1 MGLDEYYEVQD
12 FRKVQITGFDE
23 ELAEKAEQY
32 STKWVSLYRYSL
44 DDDDI
49 GNAPKTSKSSTNAA
63 ALLSSINQYRLR
75 QNPEQEIIAEKN
87 NIIFMHEKY
96 FKFETKKEQVDVEKK
111 EPIENQNT
119 TNQTISNKYST
130 IFGSSCSD
138 SSCDEDFPTLTIS
151 DAPKSQPNTQ
161 VKSKVESKKQPKS
174 KSSEIKSK
182 SKKNK
187 IRRQKPINLSDFNA
201 IENTAAPPTHSLGG
215 APPGVRNDTQGHR
228 TNIDLSK
235 NSNYSLQFRL

>member
-49 GNAPKTSKSSTNAA
+49 GNAPKTSTSSTNAA

-111 EPIENQNT
+111 EPVENQNT

-130 IFGSSCSD
+130 IFGLSCSD
-138 SSCDEDFPTLTIS
+138 SSCDEDFQTLTIS

-161 VKSKVESKKQPKS
+161 VKSKVEPKKQPKS

>member
-1 MGLDEYYEVQD
+1 MGLDEYYEAQD

-49 GNAPKTSKSSTNAA
+49 ANAPKTSTSSTNAA

-96 FKFETKKEQVDVEKK
+96 FKFESKKEQVDVEK
-111 EPIENQNT
+111 EPVENQTT

-161 VKSKVESKKQPKS
+161 VKSKVESKNQPKS

-187 IRRQKPINLSDFNA
+187 NRRPKPINLSDFNA
-201 IENTAAPPTHSLGG
+201 IENTAVHPTHSLGG
-215 APPGVRNDTQGHR
+215 APPGVRIDTQGHR

-235 NSNYSLQFRL
+235 NSNYSLHFRL

>member
-1 MGLDEYYEVQD
+1 MGLDEYYEAQD

-23 ELAEKAEQY
+23 ELAEKAEKY

-49 GNAPKTSKSSTNAA
+49 ANTPKTSTSSTNAA
-63 ALLSSINQYRLR
+63 ALFSSMHQDRLWK
-75 QNPEQEIIAEKN
+75 NPEQEIIAEKN

-96 FKFETKKEQVDVEKK
+96 FKFKTKKEQIDVVE
-111 EPIENQNT
+111 EPVENQTT
-119 TNQTISNKYST
+119 TNQTTLDKFST

-138 SSCDEDFPTLTIS
+138 LSCDEDIQTLTIS

-161 VKSKVESKKQPKS
+161 VKSKVESKKKPKS
-174 KSSEIKSK
+174 KSSEIISK

-187 IRRQKPINLSDFNA
+187 NRRQKPINLSEFNA
-201 IENTAAPPTHSLGG
+201 IENTAPPPTHSLDG
-215 APPGVRNDTQGHR
+215 APPGVRNDTKGHR